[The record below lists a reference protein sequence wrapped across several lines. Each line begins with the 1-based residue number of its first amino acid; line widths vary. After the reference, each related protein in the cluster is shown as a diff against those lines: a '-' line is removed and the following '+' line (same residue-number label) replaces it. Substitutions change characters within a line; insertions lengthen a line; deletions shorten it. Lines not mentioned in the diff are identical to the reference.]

1 VYASAC
7 IYRSAIRRTIKSISA
22 ASTAC
27 FGTIEQQDSRKR
39 DRAFCSIKSVS
50 LFEAKIRRAFQF
62 RCTTC
67 PLVRCTKPNPTT
79 NQPIKPSTA
88 IFW

>member
-1 VYASAC
+1 VYATAC
-7 IYRSAIRRTIKSISA
+7 IYRSAIRRTSKSISA

-39 DRAFCSIKSVS
+39 DGAFCSIKSVS
-50 LFEAKIRRAFQF
+50 LFEAKTRRTFQF

-67 PLVRCTKPNPTT
+67 PLVRCAKYHPSTH
-79 NQPIKPSTA
+79 QSIKPSTA